1 MPTNIEHDFDPVGA
15 VFALFATPDAAGYFG
30 ERVNQLE
37 HALQTA
43 RLAERESASNTLV
56 VAALLHD
63 IGHLLALGAASDP
76 APPHDVRHELVGT
89 RWVARYFGAEIA
101 EPIHLHVAAK
111 RYLCAIDPAY
121 IECLSPASKRS
132 LALQG
137 GPMHSADVAR
147 YERLPFG
154 EQAARLRRWDD
165 RAKLPGLQTAD
176 LAHYRQNLNLAL
188 LARRPG
194 SADEFAR
201 ARR

>member
-1 MPTNIEHDFDPVGA
+1 MPTNMEHDFDPVGA
-15 VFALFATPDAAGYFG
+15 VFALFASPEAAGYFG

-43 RLAERESASNTLV
+43 RLAEREHASNALV

-63 IGHLLALGAASDP
+63 IGHLLALGATNDP
-76 APPHDVRHELVGT
+76 LPPHDVRHELVGT

-111 RYLCAIDPAY
+111 RYLCAVDPAY
-121 IECLSPASKRS
+121 LDCLSLASTRS
-132 LALQG
+132 LELQG
-137 GPMHSADVAR
+137 GPMDSADVAR

-165 RAKLPGLQTAD
+165 RAKLPGLHTAD
-176 LAHYRQNLNLAL
+176 LAHYRQHLSRAV

-194 SADEFAR
+194 SADESAR